1 MSETLSS
8 AELAVLAAAV
18 GSNASPWIEDSA
30 LLELDRPILTQRLAA
45 AREGLELRE
54 IARTAPDG
62 SLSILPPLDGLL
74 RDALGATVGFELQL
88 ARAGAPAE
96 RIQIGVAAGSCVAH
110 RWLPGDSHVFYR
122 LAGPAEIVDEVMQLG
137 GAGLPAPPEAREYR
151 IPQAVVTALA
161 RNPAEPE
168 ESLRAMLI
176 GAQVTPAD
184 VEALL
189 RAGLAPASQCV
200 FWSIGLL
207 GEQVQARALLWFSD
221 AATGWM
227 ITNFD
232 DAGQVTLQRAGEAD
246 IRRAVASVIAAATQL
261 AA

>member
-62 SLSILPPLDGLL
+62 SLSILPPVDGLL

-110 RWLPGDSHVFYR
+110 RWL
-122 LAGPAEIVDEVMQLG
+122 
-137 GAGLPAPPEAREYR
+137 
-151 IPQAVVTALA
+151 
-161 RNPAEPE
+161 
-168 ESLRAMLI
+168 
-176 GAQVTPAD
+176 
-184 VEALL
+184 
-189 RAGLAPASQCV
+189 
-200 FWSIGLL
+200 
-207 GEQVQARALLWFSD
+207 
-221 AATGWM
+221 
-227 ITNFD
+227 
-232 DAGQVTLQRAGEAD
+232 
-246 IRRAVASVIAAATQL
+246 
-261 AA
+261 

>member
-1 MSETLSS
+1 MNLMSETLSS

-96 RIQIGVAAGSCVAH
+96 P
-110 RWLPGDSHVFYR
+110 LPQTR
-122 LAGPAEIVDEVMQLG
+122 TRAQL
-137 GAGLPAPPEAREYR
+137 
-151 IPQAVVTALA
+151 
-161 RNPAEPE
+161 
-168 ESLRAMLI
+168 SLNDR
-176 GAQVTPAD
+176 
-184 VEALL
+184 
-189 RAGLAPASQCV
+189 
-200 FWSIGLL
+200 
-207 GEQVQARALLWFSD
+207 
-221 AATGWM
+221 AATG
-227 ITNFD
+227 
-232 DAGQVTLQRAGEAD
+232 
-246 IRRAVASVIAAATQL
+246 ASYQAASWSRL
-261 AA
+261 